1 MNEIILNESNFDELV
16 LKADKP
22 VLVDFWATWCGPCR
36 MQAPVLAALAEK
48 RSDVLVGKVNVDEEP
63 VLANRYGIASIP
75 TMHLFKGGQIV
86 DTLIGFTP
94 LETLEEKLK

>member
-75 TMHLFKGGQIV
+75 TMHLFKGGQVV